1 MNYQLILDY
10 RSYIGR
16 IKENLLIELVRFND
30 IINFKDHFANLS
42 SQLVL
47 LLLRVESFINSLSF
61 HVIGTRSKAVDS

>member
-1 MNYQLILDY
+1 MNYLLILDY

-47 LLLRVESFINSLSF
+47 LFL
-61 HVIGTRSKAVDS
+61 